1 MGENANKRGGDV
13 TKTKDG
19 PNWKKIKAEY
29 IRGGISQQKLADKYG
44 VHRSTLQGRM
54 QREDWNQLR
63 NEASA
68 KAGLKL
74 VEKTAEK
81 EALTKE
87 ALQSKLVDL
96 KKEQMNQRFQLAAGQ
111 LPKTH
116 VLRKT
121 RREIARVK
129 TKLNAAK

>member
-1 MGENANKRGGDV
+1 MAEKKV
-13 TKTKDG
+13 SKT
-19 PNWKKIKAEY
+19 A
-29 IRGGISQQKLADKYG
+29 
-44 VHRSTLQGRM
+44 
-54 QREDWNQLR
+54 
-63 NEASA
+63 
-68 KAGLKL
+68 
-74 VEKTAEK
+74 KTAEK

-87 ALQSKLVDL
+87 ALESKLVDL
-96 KKEQMNQRFQLAAGQ
+96 KKDQMNQRFQHAAGQ

>member
-1 MGENANKRGGDV
+1 MAE
-13 TKTKDG
+13 
-19 PNWKKIKAEY
+19 KKVK
-29 IRGGISQQKLADKYG
+29 
-44 VHRSTLQGRM
+44 
-54 QREDWNQLR
+54 
-63 NEASA
+63 
-68 KAGLKL
+68 
-74 VEKTAEK
+74 KTAEK
-81 EALTKE
+81 DALTTE

-129 TKLNAAK
+129 TKLNAAKK

>member
-1 MGENANKRGGDV
+1 MAG
-13 TKTKDG
+13 
-19 PNWKKIKAEY
+19 KK
-29 IRGGISQQKLADKYG
+29 
-44 VHRSTLQGRM
+44 V
-54 QREDWNQLR
+54 N
-63 NEASA
+63 
-68 KAGLKL
+68 
-74 VEKTAEK
+74 KTAQK
-81 EALTKE
+81 DALTTD

>member
-1 MGENANKRGGDV
+1 MAEK
-13 TKTKDG
+13 KT
-19 PNWKKIKAEY
+19 A
-29 IRGGISQQKLADKYG
+29 
-44 VHRSTLQGRM
+44 
-54 QREDWNQLR
+54 
-63 NEASA
+63 
-68 KAGLKL
+68 
-74 VEKTAEK
+74 KTAEK

-96 KKEQMNQRFQLAAGQ
+96 KKEQMNQRFQHEAGQ

-116 VLRKT
+116 VMRQT